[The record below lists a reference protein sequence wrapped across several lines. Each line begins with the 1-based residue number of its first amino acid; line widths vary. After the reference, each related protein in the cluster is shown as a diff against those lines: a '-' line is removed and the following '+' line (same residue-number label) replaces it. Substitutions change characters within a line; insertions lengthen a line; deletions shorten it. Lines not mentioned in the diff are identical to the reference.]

1 MMIGARRRARLTAG
15 RARGHRERRL
25 LAIRAGARHAKCRL
39 SAVVREWLSSHVRAR
54 PHVACAP
61 PRSRMP

>member
-1 MMIGARRRARLTAG
+1 MMIGARSRSTDGLPVARADIDRR
-15 RARGHRERRL
+15 
-25 LAIRAGARHAKCRL
+25 LAIRAGARHAKCRF
-39 SAVVREWLSSHVRAR
+39 SAVVREWLSSHVHAR